1 MEIQNLIN
9 STTSPE
15 EQQMQKTILLKRHQ
29 EELKQTDM
37 KLVMQLDQK
46 VCY

>member
-1 MEIQNLIN
+1 MINTATSSEEQEIQ
-9 STTSPE
+9 
-15 EQQMQKTILLKRHQ
+15 KAILLKRHQ